1 MIWSKGT
8 KNPQQLVAQWLGFL
22 GFTAVAWVQFLVR
35 ELRSHKPHG
44 TAKKRKTSLLPS
56 TLFEVPV
63 THSLLVSFFYFWPW
77 SKVWGILDP
86 DQQWNP
92 YLLHCKQEVLITG
105 PPGKLP
111 HSLLGT
117 ITFIKNPIC
126 NKLLTLFVGS
136 LNVASSAAAAAKSL
150 QSCPTLCG
158 PTDGSPPCSPIHGIL
173 QARTLEWVAISF
185 SNA

>member
-1 MIWSKGT
+1 M
-8 KNPQQLVAQWLGFL
+8 AQWLGFL

-35 ELRSHKPHG
+35 ELRSHKPHS

-63 THSLLVSFFYFWPW
+63 THSLFVSFFCFWPW

-92 YLLHCKQEVLITG
+92 YLLHCKQEVLTTG

-117 ITFIKNPIC
+117 ITFIKSWSVISC
-126 NKLLTLFVGS
+126 LLYLLVVWIWLPLLLLWSRF
-136 LNVASSAAAAAKSL
+136 
-150 QSCPTLCG
+150 SCVRLCAT
-158 PTDGSPPCSPIHGIL
+158 P
-173 QARTLEWVAISF
+173 
-185 SNA
+185 